1 MDERRVFNVVPDFA
15 LGRDGVRARGVGSF
29 GRVGDLDLKL
39 ELLRS
44 VCDVVSVDCLDW
56 ASNKLGNAWQRVCQ
70 TAQNRG

>member
-1 MDERRVFNVVPDFA
+1 MDERRVFNIVPDFA
-15 LGRDGVRARGVGSF
+15 LGRDAVRARGVGSF

-44 VCDVVSVDCLDW
+44 VCDVVSVDPLDGT
-56 ASNKLGNAWQRVCQ
+56 ADELGNAWQRVCQ